1 MKTTRTLKRRL
12 RKSSR
17 GIQESITFFVYNNKM
32 AALLQ
37 NIALQ
42 LESQS
47 LNSIVAGFT
56 FASAI
61 AWMDVVRHL
70 ISMIV
75 QVGKNGTQYYI
86 LSALFT
92 TLLSIVVYLAIKTL
106 VKNVAIAEPSNPV
119 YAVTRA

>member
-1 MKTTRTLKRRL
+1 
-12 RKSSR
+12 
-17 GIQESITFFVYNNKM
+17 M

-47 LNSIVAGFT
+47 LNAIVAGFS

-70 ISMIV
+70 ISLIV

-92 TLLSIVVYLAIKTL
+92 TLLSIVVFLAIKML
-106 VKNVAIAEPSNPV
+106 VRNVQINEPTQPI